1 MRSKWWEE
9 ARHLKILGGN
19 VLGRKNSMCKDPGVG
34 SGWCWDTKRRSMY
47 LNRRESGGRRT
58 LMKKRD
64 AGLDYAGC
72 AKRSGLYFK
81 YDKESLW
88 RALRSYSGLGVIA
101 VAFYIYIF
109 LILLFLSY
117 HHYFLLGK
125 ALHRFRFISGAAT
138 TWNLDHEYF
147 EFMETPVD
155 SIWQMRKLRFRLLH
169 RLARSLQSQL
179 ASELEPGSWVTPK
192 TWERLPSQ
200 PTPLAKLL
208 GKNNPWHLSYG
219 SSSSRS
225 WCQKQGRPNSKSI
238 N

>member
-101 VAFYIYIF
+101 VAFYIYF
-109 LILLFLSY
+109 FFNSSFSFLSSLLSTGESSPPIPF
-117 HHYFLLGK
+117 HLWSGHY
-125 ALHRFRFISGAAT
+125 
-138 TWNLDHEYF
+138 
-147 EFMETPVD
+147 
-155 SIWQMRKLRFRLLH
+155 
-169 RLARSLQSQL
+169 
-179 ASELEPGSWVTPK
+179 LE
-192 TWERLPSQ
+192 
-200 PTPLAKLL
+200 
-208 GKNNPWHLSYG
+208 
-219 SSSSRS
+219 SRS
-225 WCQKQGRPNSKSI
+225 WVFWVYGDTCRLHLTDEETEVQAAAQTCSQPAEPVGLRAGARQLSNTQDLGAAPQSADSFGKTAWQKQPLTFKLRLQLQ
-238 N
+238 

>member
-1 MRSKWWEE
+1 MITLFGREGSGNVSWKMLRSKWWEE

-109 LILLFLSY
+109 LILLLSFLF
-117 HHYFLLGK
+117 HTRVW
-125 ALHRFRFISGAAT
+125 ALFHLEAEEWLCKFWLSGGHS
-138 TWNLDHEYF
+138 NPLSKPSF
-147 EFMETPVD
+147 E
-155 SIWQMRKLRFRLLH
+155 
-169 RLARSLQSQL
+169 
-179 ASELEPGSWVTPK
+179 SE
-192 TWERLPSQ
+192 
-200 PTPLAKLL
+200 
-208 GKNNPWHLSYG
+208 
-219 SSSSRS
+219 
-225 WCQKQGRPNSKSI
+225 
-238 N
+238 